1 MLLAGLTGGIA
12 SGKSLVAR
20 TLKDLG
26 ARVIDADKI
35 VHGLLEPGQ
44 EAWNEIV
51 IYFGTNILLP
61 DKSIDRRKLGSIV
74 FGDAGKRAWLNAL
87 LHPRVFDVFTQQV
100 KHIAEH
106 QPDAVV
112 IFDAALLIETGF
124 HKKMSKT
131 IVVYAEVE
139 QQIERLI
146 ARDCFTREQALARIR
161 SQMPLSEKRTI
172 ADYVIDNTGSRENT
186 ERQTKEVFAL
196 LKQESE
202 MLRGNGIA

>member
-20 TLKDLG
+20 VFKDLG
-26 ARVIDADKI
+26 ACVLDADKI

-44 EAWNEIV
+44 EAWEEIV
-51 IYFGTNILLP
+51 VYFGTGILLL
-61 DKSIDRRKLGSIV
+61 DKSIDRRKLGTIV
-74 FGDAGKRAWLNAL
+74 FNDGEKRAWLNAL
-87 LHPRVFDVFTQQV
+87 LHPRVFDVFTMQV
-100 KHIAEH
+100 KHLLEH
-106 QPDAVV
+106 QPNVII
-112 IFDAALLIETGF
+112 IFDAALLIETRF

-146 ARDCFTREQALARIR
+146 ARDCFTREQALTRIR
-161 SQMPLSEKRTI
+161 SQMPLSEKRGM

-186 ERQTKEVFAL
+186 ERQARDVF
-196 LKQESE
+196 LKLKHDAEST
-202 MLRGNGIA
+202 

>member
-12 SGKSLVAR
+12 SGKSLVAH
-20 TLKDLG
+20 TLRNLG

-35 VHGLLEPGQ
+35 VHNLLEPDQ

-51 IYFGTNILLP
+51 IYFGTGVLLP
-61 DKSIDRRKLGSIV
+61 DKSIDRRKLGTII
-74 FGDAGKRAWLNAL
+74 FNDPEKRAWLNAL
-87 LHPRVFDVFTQQV
+87 LHPRVFDVFIRQV
-100 KHIAEH
+100 RNHVEH
-106 QPDAVV
+106 EPDAII

-124 HKKMSKT
+124 HKRMSKT
-131 IVVYAEVE
+131 IVVYAERE
-139 QQIERLI
+139 QQIERLL
-146 ARDCFTREQALARIR
+146 ARDSFTREQALARIK
-161 SQMPLSEKRTI
+161 SQMPLTEKRTI

-202 MLRGNGIA
+202 MLRGDRIA